1 MPTTAESAADVSAAF
16 KTKSILVVNSGAP
29 KKRFIFQ
36 KLRALGLRVT
46 LLQKEANWANRYAD
60 AVIAADPLDRAECL
74 AQVEEYLKTA
84 KLDGA
89 LTFWEEDIPLA
100 AALCEKFGWVGN
112 GVESA
117 LNCRNKIRTRE
128 ALEKAGLEK
137 HSMPFAH
144 VKSLKELEKAAAKIG
159 FPCVLK
165 PAWGADSQFVV
176 KVESQEEARKAFE
189 YIQANMTPRFDPIYS
204 YGTEVLLEK
213 FVDGAEVDL
222 DILVQD
228 GKIKFYAYTDNF
240 PTKEP
245 FFIETGDAMP
255 SRHEDSDLEACL
267 ALAHKVIPAL
277 GLTNGALH
285 LEAKICPDGVHLIE
299 LNARMGGDY
308 LYAWIKSVWGVDMIE
323 ESLKIA
329 LGMPCSPSKPKDA
342 ITHLVGK
349 YLIPASSGVISGLAA
364 PELKEGGTEKVHD
377 ITLLKEIGDPVLVPP
392 EGFEAIGWVVG
403 KGNTYAEA
411 EENLDDAM
419 RDVHIT
425 IARFDS
431 TSAIGKTRRGNRF
444 NAAQVARRR
453 IVQSAR
459 LERIRKVDPKAL
471 KSLHVGILCN
481 RYEETAAAD
490 IEDGASE
497 AAVQQDLTSVGLN
510 IQKAL
515 ESKGHR
521 VTFFDMN
528 ETPLPFDKIAG
539 ADVDIVFNVCERVN
553 NSSLLEPH
561 AAAMLDCLGIPYTG
575 SNPLTLAMCIDKI
588 KIKKIL
594 EYHQI
599 PTPRFDYV
607 FAKDDDIREDL
618 RYPLIVKPANTDNS
632 IGISNKSVVTSFKDL
647 KDQVNY
653 ILAEFNRPVLIE
665 EFIEGDEVDVSIMG
679 NEERV
684 KVLPLSRS
692 LFNEMP
698 EGFWGIYPFKAK
710 WAEDP
715 VYDKIKVE
723 RPAKYSQKLT
733 ALISEICLDA
743 YNIVDCHDYAR
754 IEVRVDRLGNPYV
767 LEINPNPS
775 INRGD
780 CVPNCAEMIG
790 LKYEDFIEDILKEAI
805 SRYQARPP
813 YYHLQSSIVSL

>member
-1 MPTTAESAADVSAAF
+1 MGNAETADPLAAF
-16 KTKSILVVNSGAP
+16 KTKSILIVNSGAP

-46 LLQKEANWANRYAD
+46 LLQKENNWAVRYAD
-60 AVIAADPLDRAECL
+60 THIQADPLNHTECI
-74 AQVEEYLKTA
+74 AQIEEHLKGQ
-84 KLDGA
+84 KIDGA
-89 LTFWEEDIPLA
+89 LTFWEEDIPLC
-100 AALCEKFGWVGN
+100 AALCERFGWVGHP
-112 GVESA
+112 VEAA
-117 LNCRNKIRTRE
+117 LNSRNKLRTRQV
-128 ALEKAGLEK
+128 LEKAGLGRY
-137 HSMPFAH
+137 STAFAK
-144 VKSLKELEKAAAKIG
+144 VASGKDLEKEVSRIG

-165 PAWGADSQFVV
+165 PAWGAESQFVV
-176 KVESQEEARKAFE
+176 RCETLEEAKSALE
-189 YIQANMTPRFDPIYS
+189 YIQANMTPRFDPIYA
-204 YGTEVLLEK
+204 YGTEILCERFLE
-213 FVDGAEVDL
+213 GAEVDM

-228 GKIKFYAYTDNF
+228 GTIKFHAYTDNF

-255 SRHEDSDLEACL
+255 SRHESSDLKAVYAMAEAI
-267 ALAHKVIPAL
+267 IPAL
-277 GLTNGALH
+277 GLKNGALH
-285 LEAKICPDGVHLIE
+285 LEAKITPEGPRLVE

-308 LYAWIKSVWGVDMIE
+308 LYDWIKTVWGVDMIE
-323 ESLKIA
+323 ESLRIV
-329 LGMPCSPSKPKDA
+329 LGLNCDPARPKEA
-342 ITHLVGK
+342 ITHLVGR
-349 YLIPASSGVISGLAA
+349 YLIPESSGVISGLAA
-364 PELKEGGTEKVHD
+364 PEIKEGAGKIHD
-377 ITLLKEIGDPVLVPP
+377 ITLLKELGDPVLVPP

-403 KGNTYAEA
+403 RGNTYAES
-411 EENLDDAM
+411 EQNLDEAFAQ
-419 RDVHIT
+419 VHIT

-459 LERIRKVDPKAL
+459 LEKIRKVDLKDL

-490 IEDGASE
+490 VEDGKSE
-497 AAVQQDLTSVGLN
+497 AVVHQDLTSVGLN

-515 ESKGHR
+515 ESKGHK

-528 ETPLPFDKIAG
+528 ETPLPFEKISEAN
-539 ADVDIVFNVCERVN
+539 VDLIFNVCERIN

-599 PTPRFDYV
+599 PTPKFDYA
-607 FAKDDDIREDL
+607 FSKEDAIREDL

-632 IGISNKSVVTSFKDL
+632 IGISNKSVVTSLKDL
-647 KDQVNY
+647 KEQVRY
-653 ILAEFNRPVLIE
+653 VVDELKRPALIE
-665 EFIEGDEVDVSIMG
+665 EFIQGDEVDVSIMG

-715 VYDKIKVE
+715 VYEKIKVE

-743 YNIVDCHDYAR
+743 YNIFDCHDYAR
-754 IEVRVDRLGNPYV
+754 IEVRVDRHGNPYV

-790 LKYEDFIEDILKEAI
+790 QSYEAFIEEIMKEAI
-805 SRYQARPP
+805 LRYQARPP
-813 YYHLQSSIVSL
+813 YFHLQSSIVSL